1 MHTTAQSLPTG
12 VDRIEGDV
20 SSTVSGDGAG
30 SVDLDVAVIDTGIDL
45 DHPELN
51 VVGGKSCL
59 GTTKGGG
66 ARPPSTTGTGTARTS
81 RGRSARATT
90 AKGSSAWRPAC
101 ASGRCAC

>member
-1 MHTTAQSLPTG
+1 MLDRPVHATAQSLPTG
-12 VDRIEGDV
+12 VDRIEGDA
-20 SSTVSGDGAG
+20 SSTASGDGTG

-66 ARPPSTTGTGTARTS
+66 GRPASTTGNGHGTHVAGTIGARDD
-81 RGRSARATT
+81 GE
-90 AKGSSAWRPAC
+90 GSSAWRPA
-101 ASGRCAC
+101 